1 MQYFQ
6 DFEVAKLALEGA
18 EDRIKAINTQLTSL
32 SAELASA
39 ELGSAHQLALT
50 QLAVSLRGEL
60 ATVEGKRDELIAHTK
75 TELERATE
83 LAEMARVEAEAELA
97 RAEAAESEL
106 DDLIS
111 TINGLSDDLAASLE
125 MAAARIPALAADLPR
140 WRINGDWGVIL
151 PSISG
156 NGKLHSL
163 PWVASTV
170 GAATLTTRGKARE
183 GRS

>member
-18 EDRIKAINTQLTSL
+18 TDRINAINTQLTSL
-32 SAELASA
+32 SAELAQA

-60 ATVEGKRDELIAHTK
+60 ASVEAKRDELITHTK

-83 LAEMARVEAEAELA
+83 LAEIAKVEAAAELA
-97 RAEAAESEL
+97 RAEAAEAEL
-106 DDLIS
+106 DDLVA
-111 TINGLSDDLAASLE
+111 TINGLSDDLANSLE
-125 MAAARIPALAADLPR
+125 LAAARIPALAADLPR
-140 WRINGDWGVIL
+140 WRLNGDWSVIL

-163 PWVASTV
+163 PWVVSTV

>member
-1 MQYFQ
+1 MHYFQ
-6 DFEVAKLALEGA
+6 DFQVAQLALEGA
-18 EDRIKAINTQLTSL
+18 EDRINAINTQLASI
-32 SAELASA
+32 SAELAQA

-60 ATVEGKRDELIAHTK
+60 ATVEAKQAELITHTK

-83 LAEMARVEAEAELA
+83 LAELARIEAEAELA
-97 RAEAAESEL
+97 RAEAAEAEL
-106 DDLIS
+106 DDLIN

-125 MAAARIPALAADLPR
+125 LAASRIPALAANLPR
-140 WRINGDWGVIL
+140 WRLNGDWGVIL

-163 PWVASTV
+163 PWVNASV